1 MLEKILENE
10 NVKKATHIDVSFFG
24 ENGKIAF
31 LTVEVKNPRRRG
43 IDVVSYSYR
52 LLGKE
57 DKKEGVIFLK
67 ENIKKVYPETGLTDE
82 NILDKII
89 EKEKIKVLSSLY
101 IS

>member
-1 MLEKILENE
+1 MLEKNLESE
-10 NVKKATHIDVSFFG
+10 KVKKTSHISVSFFG

-43 IDVVSYSYR
+43 INVVSYSYR

-57 DKKEGVIFLK
+57 DKKEGEIFLK
-67 ENIKKVYPETGLTDE
+67 ENFKKLYPETGLTDE
-82 NILDKII
+82 KILDRII
-89 EKEKIKVLSSLY
+89 EKEGIKVLSSLY